1 MAIKFNESAA
11 ALKEARDNSTAKSS
25 VRKTGN
31 PASASTKPVADK
43 PPADATKFVNEAGVP
58 LSFNLPDKKHI
69 LLPGEEIVFNPSPM
83 SKKEMDGVV
92 KKREQ
97 RKEYKRERSV
107 ELMREL
113 REAKRLGINVADYR
127 KQLKGE

>member
-11 ALKEARDNSTAKSS
+11 KKAQEKEQ
-25 VRKTGN
+25 V
-31 PASASTKPVADK
+31 P
-43 PPADATKFVNEAGVP
+43 ATKFVNEAGVP

-127 KQLKGE
+127 KQLKGD